1 MIGRPARR
9 DQERRQAATDSLRA
23 HEQSD
28 LRVQLAANP
37 AASYRRPMLD
47 AEFAQQRLWGPPDWG
62 SLGLVLC
69 LAGGFLL
76 AHGTLVRDPQTL
88 VEERFGSP
96 RADLRSLRAMLFH
109 RVQTLLGFG
118 LLLLGFGAQLYA
130 RAVPP
135 TSGASGSGALWTGAI
150 VLSAALLELS
160 AWWWS
165 LVAVRRHLRAWFRQ
179 RPPDFDRD
187 PALAREV
194 GDLFGIDSHK
204 DEAVQSY
211 ADRLRR
217 ELGLSAP
224 RAAVQRH
231 TPPDDE

>member
-1 MIGRPARR
+1 
-9 DQERRQAATDSLRA
+9 
-23 HEQSD
+23 
-28 LRVQLAANP
+28 
-37 AASYRRPMLD
+37 MLD
-47 AEFAQQRLWGPPDWG
+47 AEFAQERLWGPPDWG

-88 VEERFGSP
+88 VEERFGSQ
-96 RADLRSLRAMLFH
+96 RADLRSLRSMLFH

-118 LLLLGFGAQLYA
+118 LLLLGFAAQLYA
-130 RAVPP
+130 RAVPQA
-135 TSGASGSGALWTGAI
+135 GGSVGSAALWTGAV
-150 VLSAALLELS
+150 VLAAALLELS

-165 LVAVRRHLRAWFRQ
+165 LVTVRRHLRAWFRQ
-179 RPPDFDRD
+179 HPPDFDRD
-187 PALAREV
+187 PGLAREV
-194 GDLFGIDSHK
+194 GDLFAIDSLR

-224 RAAVQRH
+224 RAAPSRRAAVH
-231 TPPDDE
+231 VDEPAEENSEN